1 MLKLSLYSVNNERDN
16 IDKIYS
22 MSQLLPIIIGYS
34 IAQYIKRPNTTLT
47 HAIEDMLHINL
58 ASYHTENRSKLNLIP
73 RESYLKAAQIALLAY
88 VQFVKGTESI
98 EFDITNFNLKPIR
111 EYLLLVTKS
120 DFPTP
125 CLVKSESSN
134 NIILTISPEDIL
146 TYLEYYNLLLDPID
160 IKNQNHIRIPIMPYT
175 GPQYVKRSLSGHICD
190 IAMTI
195 LESPL
200 AKIIYES

>member
-1 MLKLSLYSVNNERDN
+1 MLKLNLYSVNNERDN

-22 MSQLLPIIIGYS
+22 MSQLLPIIIGYD

-88 VQFVKGTESI
+88 VQFVKGVNHADLECN
-98 EFDITNFNLKPIR
+98 ITDFKLKLVR
-111 EYLLLVTKS
+111 KELLEITKS

-125 CLVKSESSN
+125 CIVKSESGD

-146 TYLEYYNLLLDPID
+146 VYLEYYNLLMDPSD
-160 IKNQNHIRIPIMPYT
+160 IRN
-175 GPQYVKRSLSGHICD
+175 
-190 IAMTI
+190 
-195 LESPL
+195 
-200 AKIIYES
+200 